1 MSWFCITN
9 SKLCRKLNL
18 NCFFLTP
25 FPFFKEEEP
34 QVTDYP
40 VLLTFLNQTIGIFV
54 ITLLVM
60 LLFIVPLL
68 DTFGTYGLFLF
79 SLVCFFSQ
87 PLWFFLEWVLKGD
100 VERVSIVREARFAQ
114 SYSSYSSE
122 LFSFLKF
129 L

>member
-1 MSWFCITN
+1 MSWLCITN
-9 SKLCRKLNL
+9 SKLCRKLNMS
-18 NCFFLTP
+18 CFFLTP

-34 QVTDYP
+34 QVTVYP
-40 VLLTFLNQTIGIFV
+40 VLVTFLNQTIGIFV

-60 LLFIVPLL
+60 LLFVVPLL

-100 VERVSIVREARFAQ
+100 VERVSIVREARFVQ